1 MEYAA
6 HGLGCRVISLSHL
19 NTFKGT
25 ASLLALGGLLM
36 SASPSD
42 AQNTGQPGA
51 SALPPVTV
59 DAPAQ
64 RAQRPV
70 QPRRN
75 TSARRDI
82 NQRSAQQANRSA
94 QQPVPSAL
102 VGTAARVNAGTN
114 GFLASRASGATKT
127 DSPIMSTPGSI
138 AVITRDEIDTRHA
151 QSLRDVLRYAPG
163 VYFSNDT
170 DFRFQQVSARGF
182 VMEQYLDGLR
192 LQGGPFGVPRID
204 PYLLE
209 RVEVITGPASIL
221 YGVASPGGILN
232 LVSKRPTESPFG
244 EVSLQTG
251 SFDRIQ
257 GTFDVGGPVDN
268 DKKLLYRVTGIG
280 LNANTQVDHIG
291 EQRFSIAPAWTWRP
305 DIDTTITFLTSYRQ
319 DPKGGAF
326 ALLPIQGTL
335 VPGTFG
341 QIPRN
346 FFAGDFNY
354 ESLKYKQATLGY
366 EFEHRFDDVF
376 TVRQNVRYLH
386 NELNYVEVQ
395 PGPFTTTGA
404 GPTLRLV
411 DGRTITRSYFST
423 NENLNTFAAD
433 NQLQAK
439 FNMGPLQHTVLAG
452 LDYQRFDFNNFAR
465 FAGLPTNTLDILA
478 PNYTQNIAV
487 PTAIF
492 QNLDQ
497 RLQQRGLY
505 VQDEAK
511 LGRLT
516 VLGGVRY
523 DWAEGNTLAQNTGLR
538 VLNDDQK
545 PTGRIGAIYNFDTGV
560 APYVSYSTSFQPT
573 SVGTLLN
580 GQPFKPT
587 TGEQYEAGVKYQPIG
602 YNLMFTAAVY
612 DLKQQ
617 NVTTTIAG
625 PGIPANTQAQVG
637 EVTSRGFEGSVVG
650 SPLPGLSLRGQYSYL
665 DNRIT
670 GVQDVNFGKKLANT
684 PMHTASL
691 WANYVLQ
698 KGPATGF
705 GFGGGVRYVGDVYST
720 NANNL
725 TVPTIVPGVSLP
737 ASVVPAS
744 TVFDAALSYD
754 FGMRYREWKG
764 LSAAL
769 NVNNVFDRTYV
780 SLCTGGG
787 CRWALGRTVLGT
799 LTYRW

>member
-1 MEYAA
+1 MDCAA
-6 HGLGCRVISLSHL
+6 RNYFSRLIAFRATASVLALG
-19 NTFKGT
+19 
-25 ASLLALGGLLM
+25 SLLATT
-36 SASPSD
+36 SPSS
-42 AQNTGQPGA
+42 AQNAGQPGA
-51 SALPPVTV
+51 ALPPVTV

-64 RAQRPV
+64 RAQRPI

-75 TSARRDI
+75 ASVQRGAS
-82 NQRSAQQANRSA
+82 QRSAQQSSRPA
-94 QQPVPSAL
+94 QPPAPAAL

-114 GFLASRASGATKT
+114 GFVASRASGATKT
-127 DSPIMSTPGSI
+127 DAPIMSTPGSV
-138 AVITRDEIDTRHA
+138 AVITREEMDVRRA
-151 QSLRDVLRYAPG
+151 QSTRDLLRYAPG
-163 VYFSNDT
+163 IYFSNDT
-170 DFRFQQVSARGF
+170 DFRFQNVSARGF
-182 VMEQYLDGLR
+182 AVETYLDGLR
-192 LQGGPFGVPRID
+192 LQGGPFGAPRVD

-209 RVEVITGPASIL
+209 RAEIIAGPASIL
-221 YGVASPGGILN
+221 YGAASPGGILN
-232 LVSKRPTESPFG
+232 LVSKRPTENPFG

-257 GTFDVGGPVDN
+257 GAFDVGGPVDK
-268 DKKLLYRVTGIG
+268 DKTLLYRVTGIG
-280 LNANTQVDHIG
+280 LNANTQVDNIG

-346 FFAGDFNY
+346 FFAGDLNF
-354 ESLKYKQATLGY
+354 ESLKYKQATAGY

-395 PGPFTTTGA
+395 PGGFTTTGA
-404 GPTLRLV
+404 GPTLRLA

-423 NENLNTFAAD
+423 NENLDTFAAD

-439 FNMGPLQHTVLAG
+439 FSMGPLQHTVLAG
-452 LDYQRFDFNNFAR
+452 FDYQRFDFNNFAR

-487 PTAIF
+487 PTSIF

-497 RLQQRGLY
+497 HLQQRGVY

-511 LGRLT
+511 LGKLT

-523 DWAEGNTLAQNTGLR
+523 DWAEGNTLARNTGLR

-545 PTGRIGAIYNFDTGV
+545 PTGRIGAIYNFDIGV

-587 TGEQYEAGVKYQPIG
+587 TGEQTEAGVKYQPNG
-602 YNLMFTAAVY
+602 TNLLFTAAVY

-617 NVTTTIAG
+617 NVTTVISG

-670 GVQDVNFGKKLANT
+670 GVQDVNFGKRLANT

-691 WANYVLQ
+691 WANYVVQ
-698 KGPATGF
+698 NGPVTGF
-705 GFGGGVRYVGDVYST
+705 GFGGGVRYVGDVFST

-725 TVPTIVPGVSLP
+725 TVPTIVPGVSAP
-737 ASVVPAS
+737 AAVVPAS

-754 FGMRYREWKG
+754 FGMRYKEWKG

>member
-1 MEYAA
+1 MYYAT
-6 HGLGCRVISLSHL
+6 HNLRGCAIHFSQR

-25 ASLLALGGLLM
+25 ANVLALGCLM
-36 SASPSD
+36 FTASPSD
-42 AQNTGQPGA
+42 AQNAGQTGG

-70 QPRRN
+70 QVRRIA
-75 TSARRDI
+75 SARRDA
-82 NQRSAQQANRSA
+82 NQRSTQQANRSA
-94 QQPVPSAL
+94 QPPAPSAL

-114 GFLASRASGATKT
+114 GFVASRASGATKT

-138 AVITRDEIDTRHA
+138 AVITREEMDVRRA
-151 QSLRDVLRYAPG
+151 QSIRDLLRYAPG
-163 VYFSNDT
+163 IYFSNDT
-170 DFRFQQVSARGF
+170 DFRFQNVSARGF
-182 VMEQYLDGLR
+182 AVETYLDGLR
-192 LQGGPFGVPRID
+192 LQGGPFGAPRVD

-209 RVEVITGPASIL
+209 RAEIITGPASIL
-221 YGVASPGGILN
+221 YGAASPGGILN
-232 LVSKRPTESPFG
+232 LVSKRPTENPFG
-244 EVSLQTG
+244 EISVQGG

-257 GTFDVGGPVDN
+257 GTFDVGGPVDK
-268 DKKLLYRVTGIG
+268 DKTLLYRVTGIG
-280 LNANTQVDHIG
+280 LNANTQVDNIG

-346 FFAGDFNY
+346 FFAGDLNF

-395 PGPFTTTGA
+395 PGGFTTTGA

-411 DGRTITRSYFST
+411 DGRTINRNYFST

-465 FAGLPTNTLDILA
+465 FAPTNTLDILA

-497 RLQQRGLY
+497 HLQQRGLY

-545 PTGRIGAIYNFDTGV
+545 PTGRVGAIYNFDAGV
-560 APYVSYSTSFQPT
+560 APYISYSTSFQPT

-587 TGEQYEAGVKYQPIG
+587 TGEQYEAGVKYQPTG

-617 NVTTTIAG
+617 NVATTISG
-625 PGIPANTQAQVG
+625 PGIPANTTAQIG
-637 EVTSRGFEGSVVG
+637 EVSSRGFEGSVVG

-665 DNRIT
+665 DNRISAP
-670 GVQDVNFGKKLANT
+670 QDVNFGKRLANT

-691 WANYVLQ
+691 WANYLVQ
-698 KGPATGF
+698 SGPAVGF

-737 ASVVPAS
+737 AAVVPAS

-754 FGMRYREWKG
+754 FGMRYKEWKG

>member
-1 MEYAA
+1 M
-6 HGLGCRVISLSHL
+6 
-19 NTFKGT
+19 
-25 ASLLALGGLLM
+25 LALGALLAA
-36 SASPSD
+36 ASPAG
-42 AQNTGQPGA
+42 AQSTTQPSA

-59 DAPAQ
+59 DAPKPSAQ
-64 RAQRPV
+64 RAAPQRGAASRSGE
-70 QPRRN
+70 QSRR
-75 TSARRDI
+75 ARQAS
-82 NQRSAQQANRSA
+82 NPAAQAPAKPAMVS
-94 QQPVPSAL
+94 
-102 VGTAARVNAGTN
+102 TAERVSAGTN
-114 GFLASRASGATKT
+114 GFVASRASGATKT
-127 DSPIMSTPGSI
+127 DAPIMSTPGSV
-138 AVITRDEIDTRHA
+138 AVITREEMDVRRA
-151 QSLRDVLRYAPG
+151 QSIRDLMRYAPG
-163 VYFSNDT
+163 VYFSNDS
-170 DFRFQQVSARGF
+170 DFRFQPLKARGF
-182 VMEQYLDGLR
+182 DIEQYLDGLR
-192 LQGGPFGVPRID
+192 LQGAPFGIARID
-204 PYLLE
+204 PWFLDRAE
-209 RVEVITGPASIL
+209 IITGPASVL
-221 YGVASPGGILN
+221 YGAASPGGILN
-232 LVSKRPTESPFG
+232 MVSKRPTETPFG

-257 GTFDVGGPVDN
+257 GAFDVGGPVDK
-268 DKKLLYRVTGIG
+268 DKKLLYRVTGLG

-291 EQRFSIAPAWTWRP
+291 EERFAIAPAWTWRP

-326 ALLPIQGTL
+326 ALLPYQGTL
-335 VPGTFG
+335 VPGTYG

-346 FFAGDFNY
+346 FFAGDLNY

-386 NELNYVEVQ
+386 DELNYVEVQ
-395 PGPFTTTGA
+395 PAGFTTPPGA
-404 GPTLRLV
+404 ASPLV
-411 DGRTITRSYFST
+411 DGRTINRNYFST

-452 LDYQRFDFNNFAR
+452 FDYQRFDFNNFAR
-465 FAGLPTNTLDILA
+465 FAATNTLDILA
-478 PNYTQNIAV
+478 PNYTQNILV

-497 RLQQRGLY
+497 HLQQRGLY

-523 DWAEGNTLAQNTGLR
+523 DWAEGSTLAQNLGTPPVR
-538 VLNDDQK
+538 NNDEK
-545 PTGRIGAIYNFDTGV
+545 PTGRIGAIYNFDNGI

-573 SVGTLLN
+573 RVGTLLN
-580 GQPFKPT
+580 GQPFRPT
-587 TGEQYEAGVKYQPIG
+587 TGEQVEGGVKYQPPG
-602 YNLMFTAAVY
+602 TNLMFTAAVY

-617 NVTTTIAG
+617 NVPTTITG
-625 PGIPANTQAQVG
+625 LGIPPNTTAQVG

-670 GVQDVNFGKKLANT
+670 GAQDVNFGKVLANT

-691 WANYVLQ
+691 WANYLVQ
-698 KGPATGF
+698 SGPANGF
-705 GFGGGVRYVGDVYST
+705 GFGGGVRYVHDMYT
-720 NANNL
+720 TDANNL
-725 TVPTIVPGVSLP
+725 TVPTIVPGSFML
-737 ASVVPAS
+737 ANRIPAS
-744 TVFDAALSYD
+744 TTFDAALSYD
-754 FGMRYREWKG
+754 FGMRYKEWKG

-780 SLCTGGG
+780 SLCTAAG
-787 CRWALGRTVLGT
+787 CRWALGRTVLAT

>member
-1 MEYAA
+1 MKYTA
-6 HGLGCRVISLSHL
+6 HDPGCRVISLSQL

-25 ASLLALGGLLM
+25 ASMLALGGLLM
-36 SASPSD
+36 TASPSD
-42 AQNTGQPGA
+42 AQNAGQPGA
-51 SALPPVTV
+51 ALPPVTV

-64 RAQRPV
+64 RTQRPI

-75 TSARRDI
+75 TAARRDA

-94 QQPVPSAL
+94 QQPTPSAL
-102 VGTAARVNAGTN
+102 IGTAARVNAGTN
-114 GFLASRASGATKT
+114 GFVASRASGATKT
-127 DSPIMSTPGSI
+127 DAPIMSTPGSI
-138 AVITRDEIDTRHA
+138 AVITREEMDVRRA
-151 QSLRDVLRYAPG
+151 QSIRDLLRYAPG
-163 VYFSNDT
+163 IYFSNDT

-182 VMEQYLDGLR
+182 AVETYLDGLR
-192 LQGGPFGVPRID
+192 LQGGPFGAPRVD

-209 RVEVITGPASIL
+209 RAEVITGPASIL
-221 YGVASPGGILN
+221 YGAASPGGILN
-232 LVSKRPTESPFG
+232 LVSKRPTENPFG
-244 EVSLQTG
+244 EVSVQGG

-257 GTFDVGGPVDN
+257 GAFDVGGPVDK
-268 DKKLLYRVTGIG
+268 DKTLLYRVTGIG
-280 LNANTQVDHIG
+280 LNANTQVDNIG

-335 VPGTFG
+335 VPGTYG

-346 FFAGDFNY
+346 FFGGDLNY

-366 EFEHRFDDVF
+366 EFEHRFDEVF

-386 NELNYVEVQ
+386 NELNYIEVQ
-395 PGPFTTTGA
+395 PSGFTTTGA

-411 DGRTITRSYFST
+411 DGRTIKRNFFST

-452 LDYQRFDFNNFAR
+452 FDYQRFDFNNFAR
-465 FAGLPTNTLDILA
+465 FAPTNTLDILA
-478 PNYTQNIAV
+478 PNYTQNILV
-487 PTAIF
+487 PTAPF

-497 RLQQRGLY
+497 HLQQRGVY

-523 DWAEGNTLAQNTGLR
+523 DRAEGNTLNLGNR

-545 PTGRIGAIYNFDTGV
+545 PTGRIGAIYNFDNGV

-573 SVGTLLN
+573 SVGTLVN
-580 GQPFKPT
+580 GRPGKPT
-587 TGEQYEAGVKYQPIG
+587 TGEQYEAGVKYQPVG
-602 YNLMFTAAVY
+602 TNLMFTAAVY

-617 NVTTTIAG
+617 NVLTTITG
-625 PGIPANTQAQVG
+625 PGIPPNTTAQIG
-637 EVTSRGFEGSVVG
+637 EVSSRGFEGSVVG

-665 DNRIT
+665 DNRISAP
-670 GVQDVNFGKKLANT
+670 QDVNFGKRLANI

-691 WANYVLQ
+691 WANYLVQ
-698 KGPATGF
+698 SGPVAGF
-705 GFGGGVRYVGDVYST
+705 GFGGGVRYIHDMYTT
-720 NANNL
+720 NDNVL
-725 TVPTIVPGVSLP
+725 TVPTIVPGVSVP
-737 ASVVPAS
+737 ANVVPAS

-754 FGMRYREWKG
+754 FGMRYKEWKG

-769 NVNNVFDRTYV
+769 NVNNVFDRSYV
-780 SLCTGGG
+780 SFCTGGG

>member
-1 MEYAA
+1 MKYTA
-6 HGLGCRVISLSHL
+6 HDLGCRVISLSQL

-25 ASLLALGGLLM
+25 ASMLALGGLLM
-36 SASPSD
+36 TASPSD
-42 AQNTGQPGA
+42 AQNAGQPGA
-51 SALPPVTV
+51 ALPPVTV
-59 DAPAQ
+59 DAPVQ
-64 RAQRPV
+64 RTQRPV

-75 TSARRDI
+75 TAARRDA

-94 QQPVPSAL
+94 QQPTPSAL
-102 VGTAARVNAGTN
+102 IGTAARVNAGTN
-114 GFLASRASGATKT
+114 GFVASRASGATKT
-127 DSPIMSTPGSI
+127 DAPIMSTPGSI
-138 AVITRDEIDTRHA
+138 AVITREEMDVRRA
-151 QSLRDVLRYAPG
+151 QSIRDLLRYAPG
-163 VYFSNDT
+163 IYFSNDT

-182 VMEQYLDGLR
+182 AVETYLDGLR
-192 LQGGPFGVPRID
+192 LQGGPFGAPRVD

-209 RVEVITGPASIL
+209 RAEVITGPASIL
-221 YGVASPGGILN
+221 YGAASPGGILN
-232 LVSKRPTESPFG
+232 LVSKRPTENPFG
-244 EVSLQTG
+244 EVSVQGG

-257 GTFDVGGPVDN
+257 GAFDVGGPVDK
-268 DKKLLYRVTGIG
+268 DKTLLYRVTGIG
-280 LNANTQVDHIG
+280 LNANTQVDNIG

-326 ALLPIQGTL
+326 ALWPIQGTL
-335 VPGTFG
+335 VPGTYG

-346 FFAGDFNY
+346 FFGGDLNY

-366 EFEHRFDDVF
+366 EFEHRFDEVF

-386 NELNYVEVQ
+386 NELNYIEVQ
-395 PGPFTTTGA
+395 PSGFTTAGA

-411 DGRTITRSYFST
+411 DGRTIRRNFFST

-452 LDYQRFDFNNFAR
+452 FDYQRFDFNNFAR
-465 FAGLPTNTLDILA
+465 FAPTNTLDILA
-478 PNYTQNIAV
+478 PNYAQNIAV
-487 PTAIF
+487 PTAAF
-492 QNLDQ
+492 QNQDQ
-497 RLQQRGLY
+497 HLQQRGVY

-523 DWAEGNTLAQNTGLR
+523 DWAEGNTLNLGSR

-545 PTGRIGAIYNFDTGV
+545 PSGRIGAIYNFDNGV
-560 APYVSYSTSFQPT
+560 APYLSYSTSFQPT
-573 SVGTLLN
+573 SVGLLQAN
-580 GQPFKPT
+580 GQPFNPT
-587 TGEQYEAGVKYQPIG
+587 TGEQYEAGVKYQPVG
-602 YNLMFTAAVY
+602 TNLMFTAAVY
-612 DLKQQ
+612 DLKRQ
-617 NVTTTIAG
+617 NVSTTITG
-625 PGIPANTQAQVG
+625 PGIPPNTTRQIG
-637 EVTSRGFEGSVVG
+637 EVRSRGFEGSVVG

-665 DNRIT
+665 DNEIT
-670 GVQDVNFGKKLANT
+670 APQDINFGKVLANT

-691 WANYVLQ
+691 WANYLVQ
-698 KGPATGF
+698 SGPATGF
-705 GFGGGVRYVGDVYST
+705 GFGGGVRYIHSMYTTDS
-720 NANNL
+720 NNL
-725 TVPTIVPGVSLP
+725 TVPTIVSGVSVP
-737 ASVVPAS
+737 ANVVPAS

-754 FGMRYREWKG
+754 FGMRYKEWKG

-769 NVNNVFDRTYV
+769 NVNNVFDRSYV
-780 SLCTGGG
+780 SFCTGGG

>member
-1 MEYAA
+1 MSSATRPA
-6 HGLGCRVISLSHL
+6 SISATIPTSVSS
-19 NTFKGT
+19 K
-25 ASLLALGGLLM
+25 
-36 SASPSD
+36 
-42 AQNTGQPGA
+42 
-51 SALPPVTV
+51 
-59 DAPAQ
+59 
-64 RAQRPV
+64 
-70 QPRRN
+70 
-75 TSARRDI
+75 SARAGSSWSNIWTACACRAG
-82 NQRSAQQANRSA
+82 RSAC
-94 QQPVPSAL
+94 
-102 VGTAARVNAGTN
+102 
-114 GFLASRASGATKT
+114 RASI
-127 DSPIMSTPGSI
+127 PI
-138 AVITRDEIDTRHA
+138 
-151 QSLRDVLRYAPG
+151 
-163 VYFSNDT
+163 FSK
-170 DFRFQQVSARGF
+170 
-182 VMEQYLDGLR
+182 
-192 LQGGPFGVPRID
+192 
-204 PYLLE
+204 

-291 EQRFSIAPAWTWRP
+291 EKRFSIAPAWTWRP

-404 GPTLRLV
+404 CPTLRLV

-545 PTGRIGAIYNFDTGV
+545 RNA
-560 APYVSYSTSFQPT
+560 AALARSTISTPASRPT
-573 SVGTLLN
+573 SATR
-580 GQPFKPT
+580 PRSSRP
-587 TGEQYEAGVKYQPIG
+587 ASARCSMASRSSRP
-602 YNLMFTAAVY
+602 
-612 DLKQQ
+612 
-617 NVTTTIAG
+617 
-625 PGIPANTQAQVG
+625 PANNT
-637 EVTSRGFEGSVVG
+637 
-650 SPLPGLSLRGQYSYL
+650 
-665 DNRIT
+665 
-670 GVQDVNFGKKLANT
+670 KLA
-684 PMHTASL
+684 
-691 WANYVLQ
+691 
-698 KGPATGF
+698 
-705 GFGGGVRYVGDVYST
+705 
-720 NANNL
+720 
-725 TVPTIVPGVSLP
+725 
-737 ASVVPAS
+737 
-744 TVFDAALSYD
+744 
-754 FGMRYREWKG
+754 
-764 LSAAL
+764 
-769 NVNNVFDRTYV
+769 
-780 SLCTGGG
+780 
-787 CRWALGRTVLGT
+787 
-799 LTYRW
+799 

>member
-1 MEYAA
+1 M
-6 HGLGCRVISLSHL
+6 
-19 NTFKGT
+19 
-25 ASLLALGGLLM
+25 LALGALL
-36 SASPSD
+36 AAGSPAD
-42 AQNTGQPGA
+42 AQSTTQPSA

-59 DAPAQ
+59 DAPKPSAQ
-64 RAQRPV
+64 RATPQRGAASRSGE
-70 QPRRN
+70 QSRR
-75 TSARRDI
+75 ARPAS
-82 NQRSAQQANRSA
+82 NPAAQAPAKPAMVS
-94 QQPVPSAL
+94 
-102 VGTAARVNAGTN
+102 TAERVSAGTN
-114 GFLASRASGATKT
+114 GFVASRASGATKI
-127 DSPIMSTPGSI
+127 DAPIMSTPGSV
-138 AVITRDEIDTRHA
+138 AVITREEMDVRRA
-151 QSLRDVLRYAPG
+151 QSIRDLVRYVPG
-163 VYFSNDT
+163 VYFSNDN
-170 DFRFQQVSARGF
+170 DFRFQPLKARGF
-182 VMEQYLDGLR
+182 DIEQYLDGLR
-192 LQGGPFGVPRID
+192 LQGAPFGVARID
-204 PYLLE
+204 PWFLDRAE
-209 RVEVITGPASIL
+209 IITGPASVI
-221 YGVASPGGILN
+221 YGAASPGGILN
-232 LVSKRPTESPFG
+232 MVSKRPTETPFG

-257 GTFDVGGPVDN
+257 GAFDVGGPVDK

-291 EQRFSIAPAWTWRP
+291 EERFAIAPAWTWRP

-326 ALLPIQGTL
+326 MLLPIQGTL
-335 VPGTFG
+335 VPGTYG

-346 FFAGDFNY
+346 FFGGDLNY

-386 NELNYVEVQ
+386 DELNYIEVQ
-395 PGPFTTTGA
+395 PSVFKTTGA
-404 GPTLRLV
+404 GPTLRLE
-411 DGRTITRSYFST
+411 DGRTITRNYFST

-452 LDYQRFDFNNFAR
+452 FDYQRFDFNNFAR
-465 FAGLPTNTLDILA
+465 FAATNTLDTLA
-478 PNYTQNIAV
+478 PNYTQNILV
-487 PTAIF
+487 PTTVF

-497 RLQQRGLY
+497 HLQQRGIY

-523 DWAEGNTLAQNTGLR
+523 DWAEGSTLAQNLGTPPVR
-538 VLNDDQK
+538 NNDEK
-545 PTGRIGAIYNFDTGV
+545 PTGRIGAIYNFDNGI

-573 SVGTLLN
+573 RVGTLLN
-580 GQPFKPT
+580 GQPFRPT
-587 TGEQYEAGVKYQPIG
+587 TGKQIEGGVKYQPPG
-602 YNLMFTAAVY
+602 TNLMFTAAVY

-617 NVTTTIAG
+617 NVPTTISG
-625 PGIPANTQAQVG
+625 PGIPPNTTAQVG

-670 GVQDVNFGKKLANT
+670 GAQDVNFGKVVANT

-691 WANYVLQ
+691 WANYVVQ
-698 KGPATGF
+698 SGPATGF
-705 GFGGGVRYVGDVYST
+705 GFGGGVRYVHDMYT
-720 NANNL
+720 TDANNL
-725 TVPTIVPGVSLP
+725 TVPTIVPGVSVL
-737 ASVVPAS
+737 ANRIPAS
-744 TVFDAALSYD
+744 TTFDAALSYD
-754 FGMRYREWKG
+754 FGMRYKEWKG

-769 NVNNVFDRTYV
+769 NVNNAFDRTYV
-780 SLCTGGG
+780 SLCTAGG
-787 CRWALGRTVLGT
+787 CRWALGRTVLAT

>member
-1 MEYAA
+1 MECTA
-6 HGLGCRVISLSHL
+6 HDLRGCAIYFSQR

-25 ASLLALGGLLM
+25 ASVLALGCLLFT
-36 SASPSD
+36 ASPSD
-42 AQNTGQPGA
+42 AQNAGQTGG

-70 QPRRN
+70 QVRRIA
-75 TSARRDI
+75 SARRDA
-82 NQRSAQQANRSA
+82 NQRSTQQANRSA
-94 QQPVPSAL
+94 QPPAPSAL
-102 VGTAARVNAGTN
+102 VGTVARVNAGTN
-114 GFLASRASGATKT
+114 GFVASRASGATKT

-138 AVITRDEIDTRHA
+138 AVITREEMDVRRA
-151 QSLRDVLRYAPG
+151 QSIRDLLRYAPG
-163 VYFSNDT
+163 IYFSNDT
-170 DFRFQQVSARGF
+170 DFRFQNVSARGF
-182 VMEQYLDGLR
+182 AVETYLDGLR
-192 LQGGPFGVPRID
+192 LQGGPFGAPRVD

-209 RVEVITGPASIL
+209 RAEIITGPASIL
-221 YGVASPGGILN
+221 YGAASPGGILN
-232 LVSKRPTESPFG
+232 LVSKRPTENPFG
-244 EVSLQTG
+244 EVSVQGG

-257 GTFDVGGPVDN
+257 GTFDVGGPVDK
-268 DKKLLYRVTGIG
+268 DKTLLYRVTGIG
-280 LNANTQVDHIG
+280 LNANTQVDNIG

-341 QIPRN
+341 QIPRS
-346 FFAGDFNY
+346 FFAGDLNF

-404 GPTLRLV
+404 GPTLRLT

-423 NENLNTFAAD
+423 NENLDTFAAD

-439 FNMGPLQHTVLAG
+439 FNMGPLRHTVLAG
-452 LDYQRFDFNNFAR
+452 FDYQRFDFNNFAR
-465 FAGLPTNTLDILA
+465 FAGTNTLDILA

-487 PTAIF
+487 PTGIF

-497 RLQQRGLY
+497 HLQQRGLY

-545 PTGRIGAIYNFDTGV
+545 PTGRVGAIYNFDAGV
-560 APYVSYSTSFQPT
+560 APYISYSTSFQPT

-587 TGEQYEAGVKYQPIG
+587 TGEQYEAGVKYQPAG

-617 NVTTTIAG
+617 NVATTISG
-625 PGIPANTQAQVG
+625 PGIPANTTAQIG
-637 EVTSRGFEGSVVG
+637 EVSSRGFEGSVVG

-665 DNRIT
+665 DNRISAP
-670 GVQDVNFGKKLANT
+670 QDVNFGKRLANT

-691 WANYVLQ
+691 WANYLVQ
-698 KGPATGF
+698 SGPAVGF

-754 FGMRYREWKG
+754 FGMRYKEWKG

-787 CRWALGRTVLGT
+787 CRWALGRTVLAT

>member
-1 MEYAA
+1 
-6 HGLGCRVISLSHL
+6 
-19 NTFKGT
+19 
-25 ASLLALGGLLM
+25 M

-151 QSLRDVLRYAPG
+151 QSIRDVLRYAPG

-182 VMEQYLDGLR
+182 VIEQYLDGLR

-209 RVEVITGPASIL
+209 RAEVITGPASIL

-257 GTFDVGGPVDN
+257 GTFDVGGPVDK

-617 NVTTTIAG
+617 NVNDHDCWPWHSG
-625 PGIPANTQAQVG
+625 QHPSSGR
-637 EVTSRGFEGSVVG
+637 RGHFAR
-650 SPLPGLSLRGQYSYL
+650 LRGIGGRKPPARPEPAWAVFLSRQPDQL
-665 DNRIT
+665 AL
-670 GVQDVNFGKKLANT
+670 QDVNFGKRLANDADAHGLAVGQLCRAKRACHRLWLRRRRALCWRHVHDQRQQSDRSHHRT
-684 PMHTASL
+684 RRLLAS
-691 WANYVLQ
+691 Q
-698 KGPATGF
+698 RGPGQH
-705 GFGGGVRYVGDVYST
+705 GVRCG
-720 NANNL
+720 AL
-725 TVPTIVPGVSLP
+725 LR
-737 ASVVPAS
+737 
-744 TVFDAALSYD
+744 FRDAIS
-754 FGMRYREWKG
+754 G
-764 LSAAL
+764 
-769 NVNNVFDRTYV
+769 N
-780 SLCTGGG
+780 
-787 CRWALGRTVLGT
+787 GRD
-799 LTYRW
+799 